1 MNAKRLKEIR
11 TVARI
16 AFMRAPDRTT
26 VETGPGGQWGLV
38 QELLAYV
45 DTLLAERKRLKRRI
59 KDLELAYDFKSS
71 LEPVRWTG
79 MSKH

>member
-1 MNAKRLKEIR
+1 MNAARLREIR
-11 TVARI
+11 ERI
-16 AFMRAPDRTT
+16 QTNP
-26 VETGPGGQWGLV
+26 VYV
-38 QELLAYV
+38 QEATLYDYTEELLAYV

-59 KDLELAYDFKSS
+59 KDSELAYDFKSS